1 MRPTDTP
8 AFRGACLPDTARRV
22 GSGCRQVGLSAA
34 SYAFLMAMVVHNFE
48 KPDRFVAGTVGQP
61 GQRTFFLQAKDGPR
75 VTSVALEKQ
84 QVAVLAERLDLLLDE
99 ALRRSGGDAAI
110 PAVAPAG
117 VGDGRPLDQPIV
129 EEFRVGTITLSWDAE
144 ERNVVIELFPVTDE
158 PITESSDD
166 DETTDADVDVEIE
179 ASEVVVVK
187 LDAAY
192 ARSFVRRAQSV
203 VNAGRPPCQFCGNPL
218 DPEGHLCP
226 RANGFKRIVN

>member
-1 MRPTDTP
+1 
-8 AFRGACLPDTARRV
+8 
-22 GSGCRQVGLSAA
+22 
-34 SYAFLMAMVVHNFE
+34 MVVHNFE

-84 QVAVLAERLDLLLDE
+84 QVSVLAERIDLLLDE

-129 EEFRVGTITLSWDAE
+129 EEFRVGTMTLSWDADE
-144 ERNVVIELFPVTDE
+144 GRVVIELFPVSDE
-158 PITESSDD
+158 STADD
-166 DETTDADVDVEIE
+166 LDAENEVADEEGRAEIE
-179 ASEVVVVK
+179 ANEVVIVK
-187 LDAAY
+187 LDPAY
-192 ARSFVRRAQSV
+192 ARSFVRRANSV
-203 VNAGRPPCQFCGNPL
+203 VSAGRPPCQFCGNPL

-226 RANGFKRIVN
+226 RANGFKRIAR

>member
-1 MRPTDTP
+1 MPI
-8 AFRGACLPDTARRV
+8 L
-22 GSGCRQVGLSAA
+22 
-34 SYAFLMAMVVHNFE
+34 VHNFE
-48 KPDRFVAGTVGQP
+48 KPDRFVVGTVGSP

-84 QVAVLAERLDLLLDE
+84 QVAILAERIDLLLDE

-129 EEFRVGTITLSWDAE
+129 EEFRVGTITLSWDSDDGS
-144 ERNVVIELFPVTDE
+144 VVIELFPVTDE
-158 PITESSDD
+158 PAT
-166 DETTDADVDVEIE
+166 ETTDDEAAESDVPIEVEADEM
-179 ASEVVVVK
+179 VVVK
-187 LDAAY
+187 LDPAY

-203 VNAGRPPCQFCGNPL
+203 VSAGRPPCQFCGNPL

-226 RANGFKRIVN
+226 RANGFKRIAD